1 MMSDNTEE
9 HPLNADG
16 EELLKVSWI
25 FPNGDKY
32 EGGCSRSASGAL
44 VRSGTGKQT
53 SASGTVYVGEWSED
67 KMQGRGTL
75 QHPSGATYEGEF
87 EDNMFH
93 GKGTYTFPDS
103 SVYRGQFKENRL
115 EGDGAFT
122 DALGLVWVGEFHGEA
137 ALGLKLQLGV

>member
-9 HPLNADG
+9 HPLNADGKYALLDSVPVTAGFDADCLFVCLFTG

-103 SVYRGQFKENRL
+103 SVYRGQFKENRYEL
-115 EGDGAFT
+115 
-122 DALGLVWVGEFHGEA
+122 L
-137 ALGLKLQLGV
+137 